1 MTMAGSL
8 PIQDNWINNRFG
20 SKKGMLNYTLF
31 ESKRLI
37 GQYSSLVVERNFRP
51 KRLVFI
57 CVGNICRSPLA
68 EAVATS
74 LGYNSISYGLDT
86 RGDDQADPRAISFG
100 KSINIDLENHKTKRI
115 EEYQAQEGDLL
126 IGMEPKHLR
135 MIEKLGNRQPV
146 TLLGLYGNKPCAYL
160 HDPYNSRITYFNYC
174 ESKVAEATKALVDH
188 VS

>member
-1 MTMAGSL
+1 MTTAGSL

-37 GQYSSLVVERNFRP
+37 GQYSSLIVEPNFRP
-51 KRLVFI
+51 KRLVFV

-74 LGYNSISYGLDT
+74 LGYDAISYGLDT

-100 KSINIDLENHKTKRI
+100 KSIDVDLVNHKTRKI
-115 EEYQAQEGDLL
+115 EEYCAKEGDLL
-126 IGMEPKHLR
+126 VCMEPKHLQ
-135 MIEKLGNRQPV
+135 MLKKLGNRKPV
-146 TLLGLYGNKPCAYL
+146 TLLGLYGKKPCAYL
-160 HDPYNSRITYFNYC
+160 HDPYNSRLAFFNYC
-174 ESKVAEATKALVDH
+174 ESKVAEATKALVEH
-188 VS
+188 VT